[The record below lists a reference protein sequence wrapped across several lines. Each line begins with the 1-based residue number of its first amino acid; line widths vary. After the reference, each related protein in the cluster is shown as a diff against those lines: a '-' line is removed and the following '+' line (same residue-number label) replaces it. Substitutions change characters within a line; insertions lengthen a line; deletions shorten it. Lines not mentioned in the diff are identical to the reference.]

1 MPFRYETIGNQIN
14 TSKEV
19 WFHARTKN
27 YRCHSNLDTV
37 QKKKLAK
44 KDLHLV
50 FIGFEKAFD
59 EAPMCY
65 SAGLREVRLE
75 ESLVGF
81 LQPMLRN
88 LGS

>member
-59 EAPMCY
+59 EAPMY
-65 SAGLREVRLE
+65 VIRRVLE
-75 ESLVGF
+75 K
-81 LQPMLRN
+81 
-88 LGS
+88 LG